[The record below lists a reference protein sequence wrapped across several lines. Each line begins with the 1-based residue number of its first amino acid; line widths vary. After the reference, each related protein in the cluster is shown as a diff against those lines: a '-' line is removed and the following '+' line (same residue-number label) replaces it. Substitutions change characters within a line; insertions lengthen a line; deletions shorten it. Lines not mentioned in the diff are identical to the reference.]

1 MKKFNLDS
9 ALKGKNVVTR
19 LGFKVSNFFVS
30 GNYLYGVI
38 NHYGFCQEKW
48 NLDGSKYNGVEHHH
62 DLFMTDVA

>member
-1 MKKFNLDS
+1 MNKFNLNE

-38 NHYGFCQEKW
+38 NHCGLQSEKW
-48 NLDGSKYNGVEHHH
+48 NLNGSKHNGVEHHH
-62 DLFMTDVA
+62 DLFMAEVF

>member
-38 NHYGFCQEKW
+38 NHYGFSQEKW
-48 NLDGSKYNGVEHHH
+48 NLDGSKYKGVEHDH
-62 DLFMTDVA
+62 DLFMAEVA

>member
-48 NLDGSKYNGVEHHH
+48 NLDGSKYNGIEHHH
-62 DLFMTDVA
+62 DLFMADVA

>member
-38 NHYGFCQEKW
+38 NHYGFHQEKW

-62 DLFMTDVA
+62 DLFIEDVA

>member
-38 NHYGFCQEKW
+38 NHYGFNQEKW

-62 DLFMTDVA
+62 DLFMADVA

>member
-48 NLDGSKYNGVEHHH
+48 NLDGSKYNGVKHHH
-62 DLFMTDVA
+62 DLFMADVA

>member
-48 NLDGSKYNGVEHHH
+48 NLDGSKYNGVEPHQMR
-62 DLFMTDVA
+62 LNT

>member
-38 NHYGFCQEKW
+38 NHYGFYQEKW

-62 DLFMTDVA
+62 DLFMADVA